1 MHQKKSDAANLTTR
15 KHFMQVI
22 NTQTLTNGSTLTHM
36 EVSGTSGG
44 RTWGIFK
51 IARVVRLAKGVTYKN
66 SRTPGVEI
74 LKEVEF
80 DARSNK
86 QTAAANAQA
95 QAAYKA
101 ALV

>member
-1 MHQKKSDAANLTTR
+1 
-15 KHFMQVI
+15 MQVI

-51 IARVVRLAKGVTYKN
+51 IARVVRLGKGVTYKN
-66 SRTPGVEI
+66 SRTPGAEI
-74 LKEVEF
+74 LASVEF

-86 QTAAANAQA
+86 QTAAAHAQA
-95 QAAYKA
+95 HAAYNA